1 MIMEIGIIGLPQ
13 VGKTTL
19 FNLLTN
25 AAGGQSGKVD
35 THIGMAR
42 VPDHRIDFLSGL
54 YKPKKTIYAQIQF
67 TDIPGYSGGPAKGV
81 NPFLQAVRDVD
92 ALVHVVRVF
101 ESDVLPHPEGSV
113 APLRDIE
120 NIGLELIFHD
130 LGLIENKLARLEKEK
145 RRSKEA
151 ELELA
156 AITRGK
162 EALEAG
168 RMLSSVELSPE
179 EASAIRGYTFL
190 SNKPMILAMN
200 VSEDQ
205 LLAGDYP
212 GKAEATAYAAQHDL
226 ALIEF
231 CGQIEQELSE
241 LPPDDRAT
249 FMTEYGIKEPGID
262 RLARAAYRKLGLISF
277 FTVGPD
283 EVRAWTIRTDTDAK
297 HAAGKIH
304 SDIEKGFIRAE
315 VMKYT
320 DLEQHKSEAILKEK
334 GLWRLE
340 GKDYAV
346 QDGDIINFRF
356 NV

>member
-1 MIMEIGIIGLPQ
+1 MEIGIIGLPQ

-25 AAGGQSGKVD
+25 AAGGAASARD
-35 THIGMAR
+35 THVGMAR
-42 VPDHRIDFLSGL
+42 VPDRRIDYLARL
-54 YKPKKTIYAQIQF
+54 YKPRKTIYAQIKF
-67 TDIPGYSGGPAKGV
+67 TDIPGFSGGSAKGV

-101 ESDVLPHPEGSV
+101 ETDALPHPEGSV
-113 APLRDIE
+113 DPRRDIE
-120 NIGLELIFHD
+120 QIGLELIFHD

-145 RRSKEA
+145 RRNKEA

-156 AITRGK
+156 AILRAK

-168 RMLSSVELSPE
+168 RMMAAVDFPEE

-190 SNKPMILAMN
+190 SNKPMILAVN
-200 VSEDQ
+200 VSEEQ

-212 GKAEATAYAAQHDL
+212 GKADVAAYAAQHDL
-226 ALIEF
+226 AVVEF
-231 CGQIEQELSE
+231 CGRIEEELAELSPE
-241 LPPDDRAT
+241 DRAQ
-249 FMTEYGIKEPGID
+249 FMAEYGIHEPGID
-262 RLARAAYRKLGLISF
+262 RLARAAYDKLGLISF

-283 EVRAWTIRTDTDAK
+283 EVRAWTIRRGTDAK
-297 HAAGKIH
+297 RAAGKIH

-315 VMKYT
+315 VFRFA
-320 DLEQHKSEAILKEK
+320 DLERLGSETAVREH

-340 GKDYAV
+340 GKDYQV
-346 QDGDIINFRF
+346 EDGDIINFRF
-356 NV
+356 NI